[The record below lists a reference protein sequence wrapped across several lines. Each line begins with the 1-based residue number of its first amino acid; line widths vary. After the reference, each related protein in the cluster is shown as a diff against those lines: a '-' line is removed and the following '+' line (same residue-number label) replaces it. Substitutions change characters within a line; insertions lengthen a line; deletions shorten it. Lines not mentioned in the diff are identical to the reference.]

1 MAEDWCDCVRIP
13 KEVEEHGPAASAMLP
28 SMIRRY
34 SAARKKMTRAQKL
47 KNRCA
52 PVPEAPRPSPRGADA
67 LSDKNARRPRLSS
80 SARRIRPSDASLEPI
95 RAPSLTPTRPF
106 PRSRDPRR
114 SQLLFIAACVTAA
127 TVCLYGGDTGD
138 AFPSF
143 ASSSAPRAPAAIL
156 LAAGG
161 SSCGET
167 PDWEKNGGIVGYFVG
182 VFFMFLGI
190 AIVCD
195 DFFVASLEKICEVLR
210 LSDDV
215 AGATFMAAGSSAPE
229 LASSAMSLINPNAGS
244 EIGVGTIV
252 GSAIFNIL
260 VIIGATVCATGKT
273 LQLDWKP
280 VTRDCV
286 FYAAAIAGIVG
297 TFAGGR
303 VDWWEGGVYVA
314 LYASYIVTMMYN
326 ERLMR
331 WLDSLESNKTVQKFK
346 ARLSFRSA
354 RDVARAQIKSEN
366 SMKAEKEVADE
377 AAKKAAAAV
386 IARREELEREDSG
399 SARDGK
405 ALWGKIRKNVVK
417 HQMADVVLAA
427 ANQWRAKEARIVQE
441 DGDTDINENAP
452 EEDARA
458 HRLTPTM
465 TPGHIR
471 LYRQQAMKAAH
482 ALAARDRALAARAA
496 AAASAIER
504 GDAPSET
511 DAEDDG
517 DEDDDASPWQI
528 PEDKKEWPMWALS
541 LPWYAAFQLTIPP
554 CGDEKWEKWYIV
566 SFAMSI
572 AWIGFIT
579 HWMVEWCVRI
589 GCILKIPAVVMG
601 TTVLAA
607 GTSIPDALSSI
618 AVAKDGLA
626 DMAVANAVGSN
637 VFDIWLGLG
646 LPWLLYLSWQEPSH
660 IIVNTDELVPS
671 ALILAGV
678 LAVYYGS
685 VAANGFK
692 LTVKMG
698 YSYMGVYA
706 LYAMYSIFLVWLLDV
721 YKLND

>member
-1 MAEDWCDCVRIP
+1 M
-13 KEVEEHGPAASAMLP
+13 
-28 SMIRRY
+28 
-34 SAARKKMTRAQKL
+34 
-47 KNRCA
+47 
-52 PVPEAPRPSPRGADA
+52 
-67 LSDKNARRPRLSS
+67 
-80 SARRIRPSDASLEPI
+80 
-95 RAPSLTPTRPF
+95 
-106 PRSRDPRR
+106 
-114 SQLLFIAACVTAA
+114 
-127 TVCLYGGDTGD
+127 CLYGGDAGD
-138 AFPSF
+138 AFAFPLFKS
-143 ASSSAPRAPAAIL
+143 SSSAAPRGPRRDL
-156 LAAGG
+156 LSGG
-161 SSCGET
+161 SECGET
-167 PDWEKNGGIVGYFVG
+167 ADWEKNGGIVGYFVG

-260 VIIGATVCATGKT
+260 IIIGATVCATGKT

-280 VTRDCV
+280 VTRDCF

-303 VDWWEGGVYVA
+303 VDWWEGAIYVA
-314 LYASYIVTMMYN
+314 FYASYIVTMMYN

-331 WLDSLESNKTVQKFK
+331 WLDSLESNKTVRSFK

-354 RDVARAQIKSEN
+354 HAAALADIAAE
-366 SMKAEKEVADE
+366 KAEKE
-377 AAKKAAAAV
+377 AAEKAAEKAADAV
-386 IARREELEREDSG
+386 IARREEVERQDSG
-399 SARDGK
+399 SARDGR
-405 ALWGKIRKNVVK
+405 ALWSKIRKNVVK
-417 HQMADVVLAA
+417 NQMADVVLAA
-427 ANQWRAKEARIVQE
+427 AKQWRAKEALIVQGGGE
-441 DGDTDINENAP
+441 PGGSAGAS

-471 LYRQQAMKAAH
+471 SYRQQAMKAAH
-482 ALAARDRALAARAA
+482 ALAARDRALAARASA
-496 AAASAIER
+496 AAAAIER
-504 GDAPSET
+504 GDAPSEADPEDDA
-511 DAEDDG
+511 DAEDDDG
-517 DEDDDASPWQI
+517 SPWQI

-554 CGDEKWEKWYIV
+554 CGEKKWEKWYIV

-646 LPWLLYLSWQEPSH
+646 LPWLLYLSWQTPNY

-678 LAVYYGS
+678 LVVYYGS
-685 VAANGFK
+685 IASNGFK

-698 YSYMGVYA
+698 YAYMGVYV
-706 LYAMYSIFLVWLLDV
+706 LYALYSIFLVWLLDV